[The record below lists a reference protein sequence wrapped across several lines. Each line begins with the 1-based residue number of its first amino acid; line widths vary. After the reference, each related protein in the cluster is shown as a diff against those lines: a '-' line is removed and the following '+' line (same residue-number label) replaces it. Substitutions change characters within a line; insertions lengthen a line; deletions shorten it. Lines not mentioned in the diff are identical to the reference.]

1 MKYTYLLDYEK
12 VEKELNNYWERY
24 KKILEDKNVSWEDLN
39 EARAI
44 LFLTGQVYC
53 EQIAIEAIKKRLH
66 LLKEKITILEFF
78 DLVDKNSKKLD
89 ELRKDK
95 LFLKLE
101 KFYRI
106 IKEFKNRHSGGK
118 FYLDEEK
125 FIKRYNESNPE
136 KDIQIGYKGKFGED
150 DLNFMK

>member
-106 IKEFKNRHSGGK
+106 IKEFKNRYLGGK

-125 FIKRYNESNPE
+125 FIEKYNKSNPE
-136 KDIQIGYKGKFGED
+136 KNVQIGYKGKFGED

>member
-1 MKYTYLLDYEK
+1 
-12 VEKELNNYWERY
+12 
-24 KKILEDKNVSWEDLN
+24 
-39 EARAI
+39 
-44 LFLTGQVYC
+44 
-53 EQIAIEAIKKRLH
+53 
-66 LLKEKITILEFF
+66 
-78 DLVDKNSKKLD
+78 VDKNSKKLD